1 MTPLTLTFMHLAT
14 VVPAFLLGTYILLNP
29 KGTPLH
35 RTLGKTFMLLML
47 ITVVLVLFMPAR
59 KPPMLLNHFG
69 LNHIFVIPVAYFVP
83 RAYFA
88 ARRGDIKK
96 HMASVLGVYFGAV
109 LLAGAFAFAPGRL
122 LHTWLFG

>member
-1 MTPLTLTFMHLAT
+1 MHLAT

-35 RTLGKTFMLLML
+35 RTLGKLFMVLML
-47 ITVVLVLFMPAR
+47 FTVVLVLFMPAR
-59 KPPMLLNHFG
+59 RPPMLLNHFG
-69 LNHIFVIPVAYFVP
+69 TNHIFVIPVAYFIP

-88 ARRGDIKK
+88 ARRGDVKK

-122 LHTWLFG
+122 LHSWLFG

>member
-1 MTPLTLTFMHLAT
+1 MPTLTLTFIHLAT

-35 RTLGKTFMLLML
+35 RTLGKAFMLLML
-47 ITVVLVLFMPAR
+47 FTALLVLFMPAR
-59 KPPMLLNHFG
+59 APPMLFAHFG
-69 LNHIFVIPVAYFVP
+69 FNHLFVIPVAYFVP

-88 ARRGDIKK
+88 ARRGDIKT
-96 HMASVLGVYFGAV
+96 HMASILGVYFGAV

-122 LHTWLFG
+122 LHTWLLG